1 MGKMENSGIWEQIQ
15 KSVQETERLM
25 GQKKYNLSMIK
36 ARQTMEFMVKLQC
49 DKAGIVE
56 GAPEN
61 MIRELYEGKWISK
74 STAEHYMQILDL
86 GNKATKDGDNSA
98 YNATQAHHVLTQEIY
113 AFVDADKAKPRR
125 SSGSRQS
132 ATSAQSS
139 AGAARKR
146 QTATSAAA
154 SASSAS
160 RASRTGSTAKKS
172 KKSAGINPEDLLKL
186 FIPIALV
193 IVLIFL
199 IKVLTPD
206 KDPTNET
213 TPASQITVEK
223 QQKETDPVSE
233 TPAETE
239 IAPELNITYKTTTTL
254 NVRSGPSTD
263 TERIGKFDPDKTVE
277 YLRDYDDFWAVILYN
292 GQEAYVAKEYLTP
305 VTE

>member
-1 MGKMENSGIWEQIQ
+1 MGKIENSGIWEQIQ

-125 SSGSRQS
+125 SSASRQ
-132 ATSAQSS
+132 TSQSS
-139 AGAARKR
+139 GGSTRKR

-160 RASRTGSTAKKS
+160 RASRTAGGPKKS
-172 KKSAGINPEDLLKL
+172 KKSSSIRQEDLLKL
-186 FIPIALV
+186 
-193 IVLIFL
+193 
-199 IKVLTPD
+199 
-206 KDPTNET
+206 
-213 TPASQITVEK
+213 
-223 QQKETDPVSE
+223 
-233 TPAETE
+233 
-239 IAPELNITYKTTTTL
+239 LN
-254 NVRSGPSTD
+254 
-263 TERIGKFDPDKTVE
+263 
-277 YLRDYDDFWAVILYN
+277 
-292 GQEAYVAKEYLTP
+292 
-305 VTE
+305 

>member
-15 KSVQETERLM
+15 KSVQEAERLM

-98 YNATQAHHVLTQEIY
+98 YNANQAYHVLTQEIY
-113 AFVDADKAKPRR
+113 AFVDADKVKTRR
-125 SSGSRQS
+125 SSSTRQAVQAAQAAGSG
-132 ATSAQSS
+132 T
-139 AGAARKR
+139 RKR

-154 SASSAS
+154 SASSVARTS
-160 RASRTGSTAKKS
+160 RSSGNSKKS
-172 KKSAGINPEDLLKL
+172 KKSSGFKQEDLLKL
-186 FIPIALV
+186 LIPIALV

-213 TPASQITVEK
+213 TPAAPSTVE
-223 QQKETDPVSE
+223 QLQTEPAET

-239 IAPELNITYKTTTTL
+239 TPPEVNVTYKTTTTL

-263 TERIGKFDPDKTVE
+263 SDRIGKFDPDKTVE
-277 YLRDYDDFWAVILYN
+277 YVRDHDDFWAVIIYN

>member
-1 MGKMENSGIWEQIQ
+1 MGKIENSGIWEQIQ

-113 AFVDADKAKPRR
+113 AFVDADKVKPRR
-125 SSGSRQS
+125 SSASRQ
-132 ATSAQSS
+132 TSQSS
-139 AGAARKR
+139 GGSTRKR

-160 RASRTGSTAKKS
+160 RASRTAGGPKKS
-172 KKSAGINPEDLLKL
+172 KKSSGIRQEDLLKL
-186 FIPIALV
+186 LIPIALV
-193 IVLIFL
+193 IILIFL

-213 TPASQITVEK
+213 TPAAQITVEK
-223 QQKETDPVSE
+223 QQTDAAVET

-239 IAPELNITYKTTTTL
+239 IAPEVTVTYKTTTTL

-263 TERIGKFDPDKTVE
+263 SERIGKFDPDKTVE
-277 YLRDYDDFWAVILYN
+277 YLRDHDDFWAVILYN

>member
-1 MGKMENSGIWEQIQ
+1 MGKIENSGIWEQIQ

-113 AFVDADKAKPRR
+113 AFVDADKVKPRR
-125 SSGSRQS
+125 SSASRQ
-132 ATSAQSS
+132 TSQSS
-139 AGAARKR
+139 GGSTRKR

-160 RASRTGSTAKKS
+160 RASRTSGGPKKS
-172 KKSAGINPEDLLKL
+172 KKSSGIRQEDLLKL
-186 FIPIALV
+186 LIPIALV
-193 IVLIFL
+193 IILIFL

-213 TPASQITVEK
+213 TPAAQITVEK
-223 QQKETDPVSE
+223 QQTDAAVET

-239 IAPELNITYKTTTTL
+239 IAPEVTVTYKTTTTL

-263 TERIGKFDPDKTVE
+263 SERIGKFDPDKTVE